1 MVRQEETVKTQPPI
15 VGAKIGATP
24 TISIKI
30 ENILAISV
38 TGNKSRTTALLTTIP
53 THPPKA
59 KTTRIAI
66 SQLISGDK
74 AQPMEAKRNI
84 ESPKIKGFFL
94 PNLSV
99 IGP

>member
-1 MVRQEETVKTQPPI
+1 MVLHEETVKTQPPI

-24 TISIKI
+24 TINIKI
-30 ENILAISV
+30 EKIFAVSE

-53 THPPKA
+53 TQPPNA
-59 KTTRIAI
+59 KTTRMVI
-66 SQLISGDK
+66 SQFMEGDK
-74 AQPMEAKRNI
+74 AQPIDAKRNN
-84 ESPKIKGFFL
+84 ESPKINGFFR

>member
-30 ENILAISV
+30 ENIFAISE

-53 THPPKA
+53 THPPNA
-59 KTTRIAI
+59 KTTRMAI
-66 SQLISGDK
+66 SQLMSCDK
-74 AQPMEAKRNI
+74 AQPIEARRNS
-84 ESPKIKGFFL
+84 ESPKINGFFL

-99 IGP
+99 MGP